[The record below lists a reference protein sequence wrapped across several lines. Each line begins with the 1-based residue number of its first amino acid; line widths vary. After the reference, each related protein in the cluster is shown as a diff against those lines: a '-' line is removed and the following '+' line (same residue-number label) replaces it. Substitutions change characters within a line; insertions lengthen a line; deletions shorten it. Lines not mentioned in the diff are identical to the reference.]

1 VQRLDL
7 PATPAY
13 QGEPPLTGFDANV
26 AFGMLFRQTER
37 KLNDTVLLLAKGRR
51 TSPAGALVLRTYRS
65 QLRRLDLQIGETMKS
80 KLIKL
85 TATLALLAAGGV
97 ALAQDIQE
105 RTVRF
110 GHLNNPDHPTSTGVK
125 KFAEL
130 VAAKSGGKIKVQEYP
145 SSQLGNE
152 LQQQSALQGGIQ
164 EMLVASTTSLA
175 GIVKEFGLFD
185 FPFLFSNARQA
196 DAMVDGPL
204 GKMLSAKLAEKGVVV
219 LGFFDLGF
227 RNVTNSKRPITKAE
241 DLEGL
246 KLRVIPNPVFLE
258 TFKTFK
264 ANPVPMPFAELYG
277 ALESKAVDGQ
287 ENPYSVILSSKFYE
301 VNKYVS
307 GTNHVYATNPVQ
319 ISKRFWDKL
328 SPVEQKLLQDAA
340 IEAQNYQRV
349 VSREAAGKAL
359 AELKVKGML
368 YNDIAPAELD
378 RMRVE
383 VRPVH
388 DKFATSYDPAV
399 VTLFK
404 SELERVSKF

>member
-1 VQRLDL
+1 MR
-7 PATPAY
+7 
-13 QGEPPLTGFDANV
+13 
-26 AFGMLFRQTER
+26 
-37 KLNDTVLLLAKGRR
+37 
-51 TSPAGALVLRTYRS
+51 
-65 QLRRLDLQIGETMKS
+65 S
-80 KLIKL
+80 KLVQL
-85 TATLALLAAGGV
+85 MAMLSLLAAGAV
-97 ALAQDIQE
+97 AQAQDIQE
-105 RTVRF
+105 RTIRF
-110 GHLNNPDHPTSTGVK
+110 GHLNNPDHPTSLGVK

-130 VAAKSGGKIKVQEYP
+130 VAAKSGGKITVKEYP

-152 LQQQSALQGGIQ
+152 LQQQSALQGGVQ

-196 DAMVDGPL
+196 DAMVDGPM
-204 GKMLSAKLAEKGVVV
+204 GKMLTGKLAEKGVVV
-219 LGFFDLGF
+219 LAFFDLGF

-264 ANPVPMPFAELYG
+264 ANPIPMPFAELYG

-287 ENPYSVILSSKFYE
+287 ENPYAVILSSKLYE

-328 SPVEQKLLQDAA
+328 SPAEQKLLQDAA

-349 VSREAAGKAL
+349 VSREISGKAV
-359 AELKVKGML
+359 AELKAKGML
-368 YNDIAPAELD
+368 HNEIAPAELA
-378 RMRVE
+378 RMRAE
-383 VRPVH
+383 VKPVH
-388 DKFATSYDPAV
+388 DKFAASYEPAV
-399 VTLFK
+399 MTLFK
-404 SELERVSKF
+404 SELERVSKL

>member
-1 VQRLDL
+1 
-7 PATPAY
+7 
-13 QGEPPLTGFDANV
+13 
-26 AFGMLFRQTER
+26 
-37 KLNDTVLLLAKGRR
+37 
-51 TSPAGALVLRTYRS
+51 
-65 QLRRLDLQIGETMKS
+65 MKS
-80 KLIKL
+80 KLIQ
-85 TATLALLAAGGV
+85 LAAMFSLLGAGGV

-105 RTVRF
+105 HTIRF
-110 GHLNNPDHPTSTGVK
+110 GHLNNTDHPTSAGVK
-125 KFAEL
+125 KFAEI
-130 VAAKSGGKIKVQEYP
+130 VAAKSGGKIKVQEYAA
-145 SSQLGNE
+145 SQLGNE
-152 LQQQSALQGGIQ
+152 LQQQSALQGGVQ

-185 FPFLFSNARQA
+185 FPFLFSNSRQA

-204 GKMLSAKLAEKGVVV
+204 GKMLSGRLADKGVVV

-264 ANPVPMPFAELYG
+264 ANPIPMPFAELYG

-287 ENPYSVILSSKFYE
+287 ENPFAVILSSKFYE

-307 GTNHVYATNPVQ
+307 ATNHVYATNPVQ

-328 SPVEQKLLQDAA
+328 NPAEQKLLQDAA
-340 IEAQNYQRV
+340 IEAQNFQRTF
-349 VSREAAGKAL
+349 SRDASAKAVG
-359 AELKVKGML
+359 ELKAKGML
-368 YNDIAPAELD
+368 YNDIAPAELA
-378 RMRVE
+378 RMRAE
-383 VRPVH
+383 VKPVH
-388 DKFATSYDPAV
+388 DKFAASYDPAV

-404 SELERVSKF
+404 SELERVSKL

>member
-1 VQRLDL
+1 
-7 PATPAY
+7 
-13 QGEPPLTGFDANV
+13 
-26 AFGMLFRQTER
+26 M
-37 KLNDTVLLLAKGRR
+37 R
-51 TSPAGALVLRTYRS
+51 TT
-65 QLRRLDLQIGETMKS
+65 
-80 KLIKL
+80 LIKL
-85 TATLALLAAGGV
+85 TAMLTLLAATGI
-97 ALAQDIQE
+97 ASAQDIQE
-105 RTVRF
+105 RTIKF
-110 GHLNNPDHPTSTGVK
+110 GHLNNADHPTSTGVK

-130 VAAKSGGKIKVQEYP
+130 VAAKSGGKIKVAEYP

-152 LQQQSALQGGIQ
+152 LQQQAALQGGVQ

-185 FPFLFSNARQA
+185 FPFLFSNGQQA

-204 GKMLSAKLAEKGVVV
+204 GKMLSARLAEKGVVV

-227 RNVTNSKRPITKAE
+227 RNVTNGKRPITKAE

-264 ANPVPMPFAELYG
+264 ANPIPMPFAELYG
-277 ALESKAVDGQ
+277 ALESKAVDGE

-319 ISKRFWDKL
+319 VSKRFWDKL
-328 SPVEQKLLQDAA
+328 SPVEQKLLQESA

-349 VSREAAGKAL
+349 VSREAASKAV
-359 AELKVKGML
+359 AELKAKGMN
-368 YNDIAPAELD
+368 YNDIAAPELA
-378 RMRVE
+378 RMRAAVK
-383 VRPVH
+383 PVH
-388 DKFATSYDPAV
+388 EKFAASYDPAV

-404 SELERVSKF
+404 SELERVAKL

>member
-1 VQRLDL
+1 MRR
-7 PATPAY
+7 P
-13 QGEPPLTGFDANV
+13 
-26 AFGMLFRQTER
+26 
-37 KLNDTVLLLAKGRR
+37 LLA
-51 TSPAGALVLRTYRS
+51 
-65 QLRRLDLQIGETMKS
+65 
-80 KLIKL
+80 
-85 TATLALLAAGGV
+85 LALLAAFGL
-97 ALAQDIQE
+97 ALPAAAQDIQE
-105 RTVRF
+105 RTIRF

-125 KFAEL
+125 KFAEI
-130 VAAKSGGKIKVQEYP
+130 VAAKSGGKIKVQEFP

-152 LQQQSALQGGIQ
+152 LQQQSALQGGVQ

-175 GIVKEFGLFD
+175 GIVREFGIFD
-185 FPFLFSNARQA
+185 FPFLFSNSNQA

-204 GKMLSAKLAEKGVVV
+204 GKMLSGKLAEKGVVI
-219 LGFFDLGF
+219 LGFFDLGA
-227 RNVTNSKRPITKAE
+227 RNVTNSKRPITKPE

-307 GTNHVYATNPVQ
+307 ATNHVIATNPVQ

-328 SPVEQKLLQDAA
+328 SPAEQKLLQEAA

-349 VSREAAGKAL
+349 VSREVASKAVG
-359 AELKVKGML
+359 ELKAKGMI
-368 YNDIAPAELD
+368 YNDIAPAEIA
-378 RMRVE
+378 RMRAE
-383 VRPVH
+383 VRPVY
-388 DKFATSYDPAV
+388 DKFAASYDPAV
-399 VTLFK
+399 MSLFK
-404 SELERVSKF
+404 SELERVSKL